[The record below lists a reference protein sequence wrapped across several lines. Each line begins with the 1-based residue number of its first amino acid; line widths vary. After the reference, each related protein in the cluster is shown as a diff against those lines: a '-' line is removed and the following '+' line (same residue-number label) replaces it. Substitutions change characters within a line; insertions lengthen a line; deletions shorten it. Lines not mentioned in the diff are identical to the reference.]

1 MRRRIGVFLHLEGAG
16 VTDPPPIA
24 GPRLEC
30 MKLRGIDILRDVDLA
45 AIAFL
50 ALSAN
55 SRQDAP
61 RTGPVPSADDSI
73 PSSEPSTPTGDT
85 APADE

>member
-1 MRRRIGVFLHLEGAG
+1 
-16 VTDPPPIA
+16 
-24 GPRLEC
+24 
-30 MKLRGIDILRDVDLA
+30 MKLRGMDILRDVDLA

-50 ALSAN
+50 ALSAD
-55 SRQDAP
+55 SRENAP

>member
-1 MRRRIGVFLHLEGAG
+1 
-16 VTDPPPIA
+16 
-24 GPRLEC
+24 
-30 MKLRGIDILRDVDLA
+30 MKLRGMDILRDVDLA

-50 ALSAN
+50 ALSAD
-55 SRQDAP
+55 SRENAP
-61 RTGPVPSADDSI
+61 RTGPVPSADESI

>member
-1 MRRRIGVFLHLEGAG
+1 
-16 VTDPPPIA
+16 
-24 GPRLEC
+24 

-55 SRQDAP
+55 SREDAP
-61 RTGPVPSADDSI
+61 RTGPVSSADDSI
-73 PSSEPSTPTGDT
+73 PSSEPSTPTGGT
-85 APADE
+85 APADD

>member
-1 MRRRIGVFLHLEGAG
+1 
-16 VTDPPPIA
+16 
-24 GPRLEC
+24 

-55 SRQDAP
+55 SRESAP
-61 RTGPVPSADDSI
+61 RTGPVPSADVSI